1 MGKKSFN
8 TVEGLQREIMKRA
21 NKALK
26 NEVKDY
32 VEDKMKSH
40 VSKMFMQPIPLLNMN
55 VVKPMADYWM
65 IQISE
70 MLYMV
75 AF

>member
-32 VEDKMKSH
+32 VEDLSLIH
-40 VSKMFMQPIPLLNMN
+40 I
-55 VVKPMADYWM
+55 
-65 IQISE
+65 
-70 MLYMV
+70 
-75 AF
+75 

>member
-32 VEDKMKSH
+32 VKDKMKSH
-40 VSKMFMQPIPLLNMN
+40 VEQDVYATYSLLNMN

>member
-26 NEVKDY
+26 NEVKD
-32 VEDKMKSH
+32 
-40 VSKMFMQPIPLLNMN
+40 
-55 VVKPMADYWM
+55 
-65 IQISE
+65 
-70 MLYMV
+70 
-75 AF
+75 

>member
-32 VEDKMKSH
+32 VEDKT
-40 VSKMFMQPIPLLNMN
+40 VVCGWFRSKPSASFIRRQRWHRLN
-55 VVKPMADYWM
+55 
-65 IQISE
+65 IQS
-70 MLYMV
+70 LDMV
-75 AF
+75 TPKM